1 MKHLDDL
8 PQRHRNHDL
17 EAAAVQA
24 FDALL
29 TLSPD
34 LIAQGRDVSDYGT
47 DVQVEVI
54 DQARATNVRIHVQI
68 KGTDAAL
75 NADGSVSVTV
85 SRTNLN
91 YLLAQPYSV
100 FVCYHRPTDSLRI
113 RSADAVVRRYEHGG
127 ESWTDQASLTVT
139 FAETL
144 TVDRL
149 RNLAGLARSGAAAA
163 RDARFAQTAADPEA
177 VAALIRWAVP
187 HLHVPDE
194 PPAAVTLLQRLFE
207 SGRSDAII
215 SATFDRF
222 GAVLGPE
229 HDALT
234 FAYMAEINLGMDGL
248 SAHTERIVAAVDFL
262 EARVEGGRFGPTGL
276 RYCIGNAYSALNRDR
291 EAAAAFDKALACWS
305 SDEGDDLRA
314 QILKNLGD
322 AHAGLGDTVRAVAL
336 YRDALRLAPRLAEAH
351 HALGRHAMREGEYAA
366 ALAHFD
372 QVIFPDGPQRRRSS
386 VPSWRVNVLFNLG
399 DGKAAFREI
408 FGLLGHAA
416 DEGWIW
422 QWSAQQVSLFGR
434 KTDENARLSLSFWDR
449 YLEANPECPGGTR
462 ERLLNIL
469 YLRKGEAYDRPSY
482 AAFKP
487 QFEAGVVLLHDE
499 TAAYLWDRLGH
510 WAEDEHDH
518 GEAERCFRRAYDLAG
533 GEYGYCLGS
542 TLLQLNRPADA
553 LPLLLEQAEGV
564 QPDDKSWCQV
574 ATAYTEL
581 GRDAEAVAA
590 YEMAIALNPG
600 DASAWF
606 DLGGLHWN
614 ARRKAK
620 ALEIWMEAIDR
631 FPHHTLADRLRT
643 HLPAIFGETADPAM

>member
-1 MKHLDDL
+1 MC
-8 PQRHRNHDL
+8 P
-17 EAAAVQA
+17 
-24 FDALL
+24 
-29 TLSPD
+29 T
-34 LIAQGRDVSDYGT
+34 
-47 DVQVEVI
+47 
-54 DQARATNVRIHVQI
+54 
-68 KGTDAAL
+68 
-75 NADGSVSVTV
+75 
-85 SRTNLN
+85 SR
-91 YLLAQPYSV
+91 
-100 FVCYHRPTDSLRI
+100 
-113 RSADAVVRRYEHGG
+113 
-127 ESWTDQASLTVT
+127 
-139 FAETL
+139 
-144 TVDRL
+144 
-149 RNLAGLARSGAAAA
+149 
-163 RDARFAQTAADPEA
+163 
-177 VAALIRWAVP
+177 
-187 HLHVPDE
+187 
-194 PPAAVTLLQRLFE
+194 AAVTLLQRLFE

-215 SATFDRF
+215 SAAFDRF

-262 EARVEGGRFGPTGL
+262 EVRVEGGRFGPTGL
-276 RYCIGNAYSALNRDR
+276 RYCIGNAYSALNRDQ
-291 EAAAAFDKALACWS
+291 EAASAFDKALAGWS

-322 AHAGLGDTVRAVAL
+322 AHAGLGDTARAVAL
-336 YRDALRLAPRLAEAH
+336 YRDALRLPPRLAEAH

-434 KTDENARLSLSFWDR
+434 KTDENARLSLPFWDR

-469 YLRKGEAYDRPSY
+469 YLRKGEAYDGPGY

-487 QFEAGVVLLHDE
+487 QFEAGVVLLHDD

-510 WAEDEHDH
+510 WAEDEDDH

-533 GEYGYCLGS
+533 GKYGYCLGS

-564 QPDDKSWCQV
+564 QPARRRPYAFRTASSWSYIGVSQV
-574 ATAYTEL
+574 V
-581 GRDAEAVAA
+581 VALCVA
-590 YEMAIALNPG
+590 G
-600 DASAWF
+600 VASA
-606 DLGGLHWN
+606 
-614 ARRKAK
+614 
-620 ALEIWMEAIDR
+620 R
-631 FPHHTLADRLRT
+631 FPSPSGVKAPPRLASIIASSAK
-643 HLPAIFGETADPAM
+643 PALKSGSFGSRPRWRAMGSIAWGKSL